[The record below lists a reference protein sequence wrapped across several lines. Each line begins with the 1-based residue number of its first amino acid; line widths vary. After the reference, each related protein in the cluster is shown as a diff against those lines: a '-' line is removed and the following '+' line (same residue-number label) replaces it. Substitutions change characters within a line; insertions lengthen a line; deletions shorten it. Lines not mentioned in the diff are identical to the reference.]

1 MNTLFTRIAALFL
14 ILVGIVLFIL
24 PIPLGAIT
32 ITIGAAILY
41 GQNPKLINF
50 IRQRR
55 VNHFWIDQMMKSVQR
70 ICPQFI
76 GQVLI
81 DSTPDPFESR

>member
-55 VNHFWIDQMMKSVQR
+55 VNHSWIDQMMKSVQR
-70 ICPQFI
+70 VSPQFI

>member
-1 MNTLFTRIAALFL
+1 MNTLFTRIAALLL

-55 VNHFWIDQMMKSVQR
+55 VNHSWIDQMMKRMQR
-70 ICPQFI
+70 VCPQFI

-81 DSTPDPFESR
+81 DSTPDSVESR